1 MSAQSS
7 PSPRSSRGRPS
18 LESGEFQTA
27 LLHPARSAFH
37 QNCLLL
43 LIDTWEE
50 LDSARLRPPTSS
62 RVEAEVGRAT
72 ARGVGS
78 RGDQRGWTVAGRST
92 WRVTPAHPG
101 GGPSFAREVAAD
113 RGHFAFPLASVVLQ
127 SCSKDRTRRHVL
139 LFDDSLGSEENDF
152 TTGSLSRRRECGPRA
167 ARRTAF
173 LPVYRSTARKELP
186 LTCQITPTGPR
197 SDPARRHANQRQRP
211 GRKNQWKTWCPPI
224 PAPPGSR
231 LAPGGRLNDLRR
243 LRLSS
248 LAEHRPP

>member
-1 MSAQSS
+1 MRSFPDFRRRAPRPHDHRGVVRASNRGNSKLRCYIRRDPPFIRTASFSS
-7 PSPRSSRGRPS
+7 KPWG
-18 LESGEFQTA
+18 
-27 LLHPARSAFH
+27 
-37 QNCLLL
+37 
-43 LIDTWEE
+43 EE
-50 LDSARLRPPTSS
+50 LDSVRLRPAPSS
-62 RVEAEVGRAT
+62 RVEKRSGAQPHAAWVPAETSDDGRWPDGAP
-72 ARGVGS
+72 G
-78 RGDQRGWTVAGRST
+78 
-92 WRVTPAHPG
+92 RVTPAHPG

-113 RGHFAFPLASVVLQ
+113 RGHFAFPLAGVVLQ

-211 GRKNQWKTWCPPI
+211 GEEQPMEDVV
-224 PAPPGSR
+224 PANPRPAGLPASAR
-231 LAPGGRLNDLRR
+231 WP
-243 LRLSS
+243 
-248 LAEHRPP
+248 AE